1 MDRAQG
7 SLDAIEVES
16 TPELCHMYI
25 SPNTEVPRSS
35 DTPLYVKKEQK
46 INDRL
51 HEKINVLKTQAGL
64 HDPTRPPLQS
74 NSSKD
79 QLNRS
84 KEQKDCSISSM
95 LRRGKET

>member
-1 MDRAQG
+1 MDRAEG
-7 SLDAIEVES
+7 SLDAIEGKF

-51 HEKINVLKTQAGL
+51 HEKINVLKSQAV
-64 HDPTRPPLQS
+64 LQ
-74 NSSKD
+74 
-79 QLNRS
+79 
-84 KEQKDCSISSM
+84 
-95 LRRGKET
+95 